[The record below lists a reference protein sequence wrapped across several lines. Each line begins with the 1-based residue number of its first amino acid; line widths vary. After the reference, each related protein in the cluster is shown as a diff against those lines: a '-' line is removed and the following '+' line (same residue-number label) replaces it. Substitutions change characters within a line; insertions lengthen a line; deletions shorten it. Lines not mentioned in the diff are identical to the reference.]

1 MNDLDE
7 TTKVQLTGNLS
18 SVFSANTEDNTVT
31 INAPHPQFQTL
42 ASLLAN
48 EISFPSTKKRKK
60 ERKKV
65 IPYMSRSFHK
75 IHLPFTQPRTVF
87 SATGQLYERLHLL
100 SRPFGKNVIS
110 SQFAFERGRELRAS
124 FFPLLD
130 IIFGQGYRET
140 SIGVLKRFSM
150 HRYIYISDPI
160 NARRYAPPP
169 PPLSNK
175 NGMRQFSCNDRLNPL
190 EERRTSRHYQRP
202 RRRGKR

>member
-75 IHLPFTQPRTVF
+75 IHLPFTQPRIF

-100 SRPFGKNVIS
+100 SRPLGKNVIS

-124 FFPLLD
+124 FLPLLD
-130 IIFGQGYRET
+130 IIFGQGYREM

-169 PPLSNK
+169 PPLSSK
-175 NGMRQFSCNDRLNPL
+175 NVMRQFSCNDRLNPL

>member
-75 IHLPFTQPRTVF
+75 IHLPFTQPRIF

-100 SRPFGKNVIS
+100 SRPLGKNVIS
-110 SQFAFERGRELRAS
+110 RQFAFERGRELRAS

-130 IIFGQGYRET
+130 IIFGQGYREM

-169 PPLSNK
+169 PPLSSK

>member
-75 IHLPFTQPRTVF
+75 IHLPFTQPRIF

-100 SRPFGKNVIS
+100 SRPLGKNVIS

-150 HRYIYISDPI
+150 HRYIYISRIP
-160 NARRYAPPP
+160 
-169 PPLSNK
+169 
-175 NGMRQFSCNDRLNPL
+175 
-190 EERRTSRHYQRP
+190 
-202 RRRGKR
+202 

>member
-75 IHLPFTQPRTVF
+75 IHLPFTQPRIF

-100 SRPFGKNVIS
+100 SRPLGKNVIS

-130 IIFGQGYRET
+130 IIFGQGYREM

-169 PPLSNK
+169 PPPTSK

>member
-75 IHLPFTQPRTVF
+75 IHLPFTQPRIF

-100 SRPFGKNVIS
+100 SRPLGKNVIS

-124 FFPLLD
+124 FLPLLD

-169 PPLSNK
+169 PPLSSK

>member
-75 IHLPFTQPRTVF
+75 IHLPFTQPRIF

-100 SRPFGKNVIS
+100 SRPLGKNVIS

-169 PPLSNK
+169 PPLSSK

>member
-75 IHLPFTQPRTVF
+75 IHLPFTQPRIF

-100 SRPFGKNVIS
+100 SRPLGKNVIS

-130 IIFGQGYRET
+130 IIFGQGYREM

-169 PPLSNK
+169 PSLSSK

>member
-75 IHLPFTQPRTVF
+75 IHLPFTQPRIF

-100 SRPFGKNVIS
+100 SRPLGKNVIS

-124 FFPLLD
+124 FLPLLD
-130 IIFGQGYRET
+130 IIFGQGYREM

-169 PPLSNK
+169 PPLSSK

>member
-75 IHLPFTQPRTVF
+75 IHLPFTQPRIF

-100 SRPFGKNVIS
+100 SRPLGKNVIS
-110 SQFAFERGRELRAS
+110 SQFAFERGHELRAS
-124 FFPLLD
+124 FLPLLD

-140 SIGVLKRFSM
+140 SIVAQAIFYASI
-150 HRYIYISDPI
+150 YIYLGS
-160 NARRYAPPP
+160 
-169 PPLSNK
+169 
-175 NGMRQFSCNDRLNPL
+175 
-190 EERRTSRHYQRP
+190 H
-202 RRRGKR
+202 KRSTLRASSSSSF

>member
-75 IHLPFTQPRTVF
+75 IHLPFTQPRIF

-100 SRPFGKNVIS
+100 SRPLGKNVIS

-130 IIFGQGYRET
+130 IIFGQGYREM

-169 PPLSNK
+169 PPLSSK

>member
-75 IHLPFTQPRTVF
+75 IHLPFTQPRIF

-130 IIFGQGYRET
+130 IIFGQGYREM

-169 PPLSNK
+169 PPLSSK

>member
-75 IHLPFTQPRTVF
+75 IHLPFTQPRIF

-100 SRPFGKNVIS
+100 SRPLGKNVIS

-124 FFPLLD
+124 FLPLLD
-130 IIFGQGYRET
+130 IIFGQGYREM

>member
-75 IHLPFTQPRTVF
+75 IHLPFTQPRIF

-100 SRPFGKNVIS
+100 SRPLGKNVIS

-124 FFPLLD
+124 FLPLLD

-169 PPLSNK
+169 PPLSSK
-175 NGMRQFSCNDRLNPL
+175 NVMRQFSCNDRLNPL

>member
-75 IHLPFTQPRTVF
+75 IHLPFTQPRIF

-130 IIFGQGYRET
+130 IIFGQGYREM

-169 PPLSNK
+169 PPLSSK
-175 NGMRQFSCNDRLNPL
+175 NVMRQFSCNDRLNPL

>member
-75 IHLPFTQPRTVF
+75 IHLPFTQPRIF

-130 IIFGQGYRET
+130 IIFGQGYREM

-169 PPLSNK
+169 PSLSSK

>member
-75 IHLPFTQPRTVF
+75 IHLPFTQPRIF

-100 SRPFGKNVIS
+100 SRPLGKNVIS

-130 IIFGQGYRET
+130 IIFGQGYREM

-169 PPLSNK
+169 PPLSSK
-175 NGMRQFSCNDRLNPL
+175 NVMRQFSCNDRLNPL